1 MAKENPEYL
10 FLQEKPTLA
19 LLAIWFYGR
28 TYASVITKEINSTF
42 AHTTKIL
49 SRMEE
54 DGLVIFSL
62 EGRIK
67 YVELT
72 EKGYNVVSLMKDL
85 IISLGGELPDEYDLE
100 SRHEV
105 VRHELD
111 PTSAEILDRIK
122 KLRLKVE
129 SIYKELVDS
138 DADAETAKRKLGPFS
153 RELAMIGDVIDSS
166 DTPVDSEV
174 VSAFDATREVFLS
187 LLNKNG

>member
-54 DGLVIFSL
+54 DGLVVFSV

-72 EKGYNVVSLMKDL
+72 EKGHNVVSLLKEL
-85 IISLGGELPDEYDLE
+85 VVSLGGELPDEYDLE

-105 VRHELD
+105 SESELD
-111 PTSAEILDRIK
+111 PVSAEILDRIK

-129 SIYKELVDS
+129 NIYKELVDS
-138 DADAETAKRKLGPFS
+138 DADAETSKRKLGPFS

-166 DTPVDSEV
+166 DMPVDDEV
-174 VSAFDATREVFLS
+174 ISAFDATREVFLS

>member
-54 DGLVIFSL
+54 DGLVVFSV

-72 EKGYNVVSLMKDL
+72 EKGFNVVSLLKEL
-85 IISLGGELPDEYDLE
+85 IVSLGGELPDEYDLE
-100 SRHEV
+100 GRHEV
-105 VRHELD
+105 SEPELD
-111 PTSAEILDRIK
+111 PASTEIMEKIK

-129 SIYKELVDS
+129 TIYRELVSS
-138 DADAETAKRKLGPFS
+138 DADEATTKRRLGPFS
-153 RELAMIGDVIDSS
+153 RELAMIGEMIDSAEVPVDDEVID
-166 DTPVDSEV
+166 
-174 VSAFDATREVFLS
+174 AFNATREVFLS

>member
-1 MAKENPEYL
+1 MPKTSPEYL

-28 TYASVITKEINSTF
+28 TYGSVITKEINSTF

-54 DGLVIFSL
+54 DRLVQFSF

-72 EKGYNVVSLMKDL
+72 EKGVNVVSILKDL
-85 IISLGGELPDEYDLE
+85 IISLDGELPDEYDVE
-100 SRHEV
+100 DRHEV
-105 VRHELD
+105 SGSELD
-111 PTSAEILDRIK
+111 TASAEILDMVK
-122 KLRLKVE
+122 KLRLKIE
-129 SIYKELVDS
+129 GIYKELIDS
-138 DADAETAKRKLGPFS
+138 GADADTIKRKLGPFS
-153 RELAMIGDVIDSS
+153 RDMAMMGDMIDSS
-166 DTPVDSEV
+166 ETPVAGEV
-174 VSAFDATREVFLS
+174 IKAYDTTRDVFSS

>member
-54 DGLVIFSL
+54 DGLVVFSV

-72 EKGYNVVSLMKDL
+72 EKGFNVVSLLKEL
-85 IISLGGELPDEYDLE
+85 IVSLGGELPDEYDLE
-100 SRHEV
+100 GRHEV
-105 VRHELD
+105 SEPELD
-111 PTSAEILDRIK
+111 SASIEIMEKIK

-129 SIYKELVDS
+129 TIYRELVSS
-138 DADAETAKRKLGPFS
+138 DADEATTKRRLGPFS
-153 RELAMIGDVIDSS
+153 RELAMIGEMIDSAEVPVDDEVID
-166 DTPVDSEV
+166 
-174 VSAFDATREVFLS
+174 AFNATREVFLS

>member
-1 MAKENPEYL
+1 VAKENPEYL

-54 DGLVIFSL
+54 DGLVVFSV

-72 EKGYNVVSLMKDL
+72 EKGYNVVSLLKDL
-85 IISLGGELPDEYDLE
+85 IVSLGGELPDEYDLE
-100 SRHEV
+100 GRHEV
-105 VRHELD
+105 SEPELD
-111 PTSAEILDRIK
+111 PASAEIMGKIR

-129 SIYKELVDS
+129 TIYRELVSS
-138 DADAETAKRKLGPFS
+138 DADEATTKRRLGPFS
-153 RELAMIGDVIDSS
+153 RELAMIGDMIDSS
-166 DTPVDSEV
+166 EPHVDDEV
-174 VSAFDATREVFLS
+174 IDAFNATREVFLS

>member
-54 DGLVIFSL
+54 DGLVVFTV

-72 EKGYNVVSLMKDL
+72 EKGHNVVSLLKDL

-105 VRHELD
+105 SGDELD
-111 PTSAEILDRIK
+111 PTSAEILDRIN

-129 SIYKELVDS
+129 SIYKGLVDS
-138 DADAETAKRKLGPFS
+138 DADTETAKRKLGPFS
-153 RELAMIGDVIDSS
+153 RELTMIGDAIDSS
-166 DTPVDSEV
+166 ETPVADEV
-174 VSAFDATREVFLS
+174 ISAFDATREVFLS

>member
-42 AHTTKIL
+42 AHTTKIM

-54 DGLVIFSL
+54 DGLVVFSV

-72 EKGYNVVSLMKDL
+72 EKGHNVVSLLKDL

-100 SRHEV
+100 GRHEV
-105 VRHELD
+105 SNVELD

-138 DADAETAKRKLGPFS
+138 NADAETSKRKLGPFS
-153 RELAMIGDVIDSS
+153 RELAMIGEAIDSS
-166 DTPVDSEV
+166 DIPVDSEV
-174 VSAFDATREVFLS
+174 IIAFDATREVFLS

>member
-1 MAKENPEYL
+1 MAKEKPEYL

-54 DGLVIFSL
+54 DGLVVFTVD
-62 EGRIK
+62 GRIK

-72 EKGYNVVSLMKDL
+72 EKGNNVVSLLKDL

-100 SRHEV
+100 GGHEV
-105 VRHELD
+105 SRDELD
-111 PTSAEILDRIK
+111 PVSAEIMEKIK

-129 SIYKELVDS
+129 TIYRELVDS
-138 DADAETAKRKLGPFS
+138 DADAETAKRRLGPFS
-153 RELAMIGDVIDSS
+153 RELAMIGEMIDSS
-166 DTPVDSEV
+166 DTPIDDEV
-174 VSAFDATREVFLS
+174 ISAFDATREVFLS
-187 LLNKNG
+187 LLNKND

>member
-1 MAKENPEYL
+1 MGKENPEYL

-54 DGLVIFSL
+54 DGLVVFSV

-72 EKGYNVVSLMKDL
+72 EKGYNVVSLLKEL
-85 IISLGGELPDEYDLE
+85 IVSLGGELPDEYDLE
-100 SRHEV
+100 GRHEV
-105 VRHELD
+105 SEPELD
-111 PTSAEILDRIK
+111 PASAEIMEKIK

-129 SIYKELVDS
+129 TIYRELVSS
-138 DADAETAKRKLGPFS
+138 DADEATTKRRLGPFS
-153 RELAMIGDVIDSS
+153 RELAMIGEMIDSSEIPVDDDVID
-166 DTPVDSEV
+166 
-174 VSAFDATREVFLS
+174 AFNATREVFLS
-187 LLNKNG
+187 LVNKNG

>member
-54 DGLVIFSL
+54 DGLVEFNV

-72 EKGYNVVSLMKDL
+72 EKGFNVVSLLKEL
-85 IISLGGELPDEYDLE
+85 IVSLGGELPDEYDLE
-100 SRHEV
+100 GRHEV
-105 VRHELD
+105 SEPELD
-111 PTSAEILDRIK
+111 PASNEIMEKIK

-129 SIYKELVDS
+129 TIYRELVSS
-138 DADAETAKRKLGPFS
+138 DADEATTKRRLGPFS
-153 RELAMIGDVIDSS
+153 RELAMIGEMIDSAEVPVDDEVID
-166 DTPVDSEV
+166 
-174 VSAFDATREVFLS
+174 AFNATREVFLS

>member
-54 DGLVIFSL
+54 DGLVEFSV

-72 EKGYNVVSLMKDL
+72 EKGYNVVSLLKEL
-85 IISLGGELPDEYDLE
+85 IVSLGGELPDEYDLE
-100 SRHEV
+100 GRHEV
-105 VRHELD
+105 SEPELD
-111 PTSAEILDRIK
+111 PASAEIMEKIK

-129 SIYKELVDS
+129 TIYRELVSS
-138 DADAETAKRKLGPFS
+138 DADEATTKRRLGPFS
-153 RELAMIGDVIDSS
+153 RELAMIGEMIDSS
-166 DTPVDSEV
+166 ETPVQDEV
-174 VSAFDATREVFLS
+174 IDAFNATREVFLS
-187 LLNKNG
+187 LLNKND

>member
-54 DGLVIFSL
+54 DGLVVFSV

-72 EKGYNVVSLMKDL
+72 EKGHNVVSLLKEL
-85 IISLGGELPDEYDLE
+85 VVSLGGELPDEYDLE
-100 SRHEV
+100 GRHEV
-105 VRHELD
+105 SEAELD

-122 KLRLKVE
+122 KLRIKVE
-129 SIYKELVDS
+129 NIYKELVDS
-138 DADAETAKRKLGPFS
+138 DADVETSKRKLGPFS

-166 DTPVDSEV
+166 ETPVNDEV
-174 VSAFDATREVFLS
+174 ISAFDATREVFLT

>member
-54 DGLVIFSL
+54 DGLVEFSV

-72 EKGYNVVSLMKDL
+72 EKGYNVVSLLKDL
-85 IISLGGELPDEYDLE
+85 IVSLGGELPDEYDLE
-100 SRHEV
+100 GRHEV
-105 VRHELD
+105 SEPELD
-111 PTSAEILDRIK
+111 PASAEIMEKIK

-129 SIYKELVDS
+129 TIYRELVSS
-138 DADAETAKRKLGPFS
+138 DADEATTKRRLGPFS
-153 RELAMIGDVIDSS
+153 RELAMIGEMIDSS
-166 DTPVDSEV
+166 ETPVDDEV
-174 VSAFDATREVFLS
+174 IDAFNATREVFLS
-187 LLNKNG
+187 LLNKND